1 MTIEEEEVVE
11 KEEVWINFEGR
22 SNGICSQ
29 IDWVMRKIKNYSK
42 LFDLNS
48 WGDGQMG
55 LPVIEMKTSNR
66 EDLWWRGRWCVC
78 LYLPIYLSNKTN
90 IIYEI
95 KIQNK

>member
-48 WGDGQMG
+48 
-55 LPVIEMKTSNR
+55 
-66 EDLWWRGRWCVC
+66 
-78 LYLPIYLSNKTN
+78 
-90 IIYEI
+90 
-95 KIQNK
+95 

>member
-1 MTIEEEEVVE
+1 MGSYVNRTGSLHEFMTIEEEEVVE

-48 WGDGQMG
+48 
-55 LPVIEMKTSNR
+55 
-66 EDLWWRGRWCVC
+66 
-78 LYLPIYLSNKTN
+78 
-90 IIYEI
+90 
-95 KIQNK
+95 